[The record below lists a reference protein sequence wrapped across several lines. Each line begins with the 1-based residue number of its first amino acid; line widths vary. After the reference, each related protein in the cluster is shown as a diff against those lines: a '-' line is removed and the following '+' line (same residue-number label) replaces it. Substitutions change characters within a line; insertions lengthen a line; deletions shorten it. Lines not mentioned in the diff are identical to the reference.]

1 MVDPSIQTLKGDI
14 DIEHL
19 SFAYPDQPTV
29 PVLEDVSVHVKA
41 GETLAVLGRTGSG
54 KSREERDFAIQQ
66 IVSRA
71 VVSTE
76 IVDILKAVGITSPD
90 ISILSDEFLE
100 EVRQLRQKNLALESL
115 RKLLNDGIRSRSRNN
130 IVQTRA
136 FSERLEDSIAR
147 YHSNALTAAEVIQE
161 LIELAVDIRK
171 AREQGEES
179 GLTEDEI
186 AFYDA
191 LAENK
196 SAVQVMGNDSLKVIA
211 HELLISLKANVSVD
225 WAHRESAR
233 ARLRVLVK
241 RILRRYGYPPDL
253 QDSAVQTVL
262 RQAEALCGEWVA

>member
-1 MVDPSIQTLKGDI
+1 M
-14 DIEHL
+14 
-19 SFAYPDQPTV
+19 
-29 PVLEDVSVHVKA
+29 
-41 GETLAVLGRTGSG
+41 
-54 KSREERDFAIQQ
+54 
-66 IVSRA
+66 
-71 VVSTE
+71 
-76 IVDILKAVGITSPD
+76 
-90 ISILSDEFLE
+90 
-100 EVRQLRQKNLALESL
+100 
-115 RKLLNDGIRSRSRNN
+115 
-130 IVQTRA
+130 
-136 FSERLEDSIAR
+136 
-147 YHSNALTAAEVIQE
+147 TAAEVIQE

-233 ARLRVLVK
+233 GASARIGQENIAEVWL
-241 RILRRYGYPPDL
+241 PPDL

-262 RQAEALCGEWVA
+262 QQAEALCGEWVA